1 MSKLKLMLKKKLAVF
16 LSTALSTA
24 LFTTLSAVASLPA
37 HAGDKPEARPLRIG
51 WVYAMANA
59 PALIADKKGFYAA
72 EGLKVDLKPFGDGP
86 VLQQAVAAGELDIAY
101 VGAPPV
107 YQWFSRGLVSKIIAK
122 VNYGQAA
129 VIAGK
134 DKSIQTVADLRGKK
148 LAGVAKG
155 SGMDVLLRGYVL
167 KDNARLEPDRDVS
180 IVAMPPA
187 NMNAALD
194 RDMASAAFTWEPFI
208 SQAVLNGSG
217 RVILDLN
224 QALPNYP
231 WYVIMALPKTLQER
245 PGDVAKLLRAHR
257 KAIAFLKEHPDEAD
271 RLIADAFQLEAI
283 HSADGKTIEPV
294 AIVKEARKRLG
305 WSDRLEPSDLQFI
318 QRLMDYS
325 LALGFID
332 KPLKVEQVVDTA
344 YQLPPVQD
352 RQDKQGKQ

>member
-1 MSKLKLMLKKKLAVF
+1 MPIKKLAAF
-16 LSTALSTA
+16 LLLS
-24 LFTTLSAVASLPA
+24 VSLGA
-37 HAGDKPEARPLRIG
+37 HADDKPLRIG

-72 EGLKVDLKPFGDGP
+72 EGLKVELKPFGDGP
-86 VLQQAVAAGELDIAY
+86 VLQQAVAAGELDVAY
-101 VGAPPV
+101 VGTPPV

-122 VNYGQAA
+122 VSYGQAA
-129 VIAGK
+129 VIADK
-134 DKSIQTVADLRGKK
+134 DKSVQKVADLRGKK

-167 KDNARLEPDRDVS
+167 KDYAGLDSDRDVS

-194 RDMASAAFTWEPFI
+194 RGMVSAAFTWEPFI
-208 SQAVLNGSG
+208 SQAVLSGNG

-231 WYVIMALPKTLQER
+231 WYVIAALPKTLQER
-245 PGDVAKLLRAHR
+245 PDDVKKLLRAHR
-257 KAIAFLKEHPDEAD
+257 RAIAFLKEHPDEAD

-283 HSADGKTIEPV
+283 HTADGKTIEPA

-305 WSDRLEPSDLQFI
+305 WSDRLETSDLQFI

-325 LALGFID
+325 VALGFID
-332 KPLKVEQVVDTA
+332 KPLKAEQIIDA
-344 YQLPPVQD
+344 DYQPRVAQEK
-352 RQDKQGKQ
+352 R